1 MTDGGRVQE
10 FIGAVCW
17 AVVGASDDR
26 EKFGNITFRELKK
39 RGKEVYPVNPR
50 AAEVEGDPCYPNL
63 SALPEGVERVLVVVP
78 PAASE
83 NVVKEAK
90 AAGLTHIWFQP
101 GAESETA
108 LAYCADNGM
117 EAISGHCILRTK

>member
-1 MTDGGRVQE
+1 MQE
-10 FIGAVCW
+10 FIGAEHW

-39 RGKEVYPVNPR
+39 RGKRVYPVKPR
-50 AAEVEGDPCYPNL
+50 AAGVEGDPCYPSL
-63 SALPEGVERVLVVVP
+63 SALPESVERVLVVVP

-90 AAGLTHIWFQP
+90 AAGLTNIWFQP
-101 GAESETA
+101 GAESEAA
-108 LAYCADNGM
+108 LAYCAENGM
-117 EAISGHCILRTK
+117 VAISGQCILRTK